1 MKNRLSLLTPLTK
14 LPPPIAKSELLFP
27 RMECE
32 CITSA
37 YDYCK
42 KVYGFYWS
50 KFSHYFRHYFS
61 DDVEKRK
68 VRKENFLAVNL
79 GN

>member
-1 MKNRLSLLTPLTK
+1 
-14 LPPPIAKSELLFP
+14 
-27 RMECE
+27 MECE

-50 KFSHYFRHYFS
+50 KFSHYFHHYFS

-79 GN
+79 GNRKGQGLSQRAMIRTAQVCQLA